1 MLPPCPPSPPEG
13 PPRGTYFSR
22 RKAMQPLPP
31 SPAFTSILASSTN
44 TGIKLRKSRPA
55 AQWHHRLK
63 AQGKKHAVRPSR
75 TAEKKSGGLNPTQMP
90 PPNKL
95 RSRRPSHPPKDIP
108 TYLHHYILRPSTSP
122 TPSPP

>member
-44 TGIKLRKSRPA
+44 TGIKLHKRRPA

-63 AQGKKHAVRPSR
+63 AQGKKNAVRPSR
-75 TAEKKSGGLNPTQMP
+75 TAETKRGGLNPRKKQPQNTP
-90 PPNKL
+90 S
-95 RSRRPSHPPKDIP
+95 SRRTLPVSKA
-108 TYLHHYILRPSTSP
+108 LS
-122 TPSPP
+122 